1 MVNRWMVLIV
11 TATLAVP
18 LVAQPRQPVPV
29 RAYQIEAVNRDVR
42 EVLDDLFQKAGKQY
56 VIEPGVQGSVSL
68 RIATDSFDEALNR
81 VMQSAGL
88 MCQVERSQAGQGR
101 LTEIYVVRARSMTPS
116 AEILALQAP
125 VDILS
130 RPVNL
135 VASTKLRNVLTML
148 SQQAGVPIEAAREV
162 PDLEVT
168 RLVLS
173 NVTLGYA
180 LNVIAQATQ
189 TQYQLQPDGSI
200 LLVPAPQIQ
209 VKTAPG
215 AVGTRQFVD
224 PTIQRTVPLANPMQ
238 SAPAP
243 SMTTRRAGVGTS
255 SPVLK
260 CTCGAEL
267 QPHWNYCP
275 MCGRK
280 IIKPNT
286 PPAPPKR

>member
-1 MVNRWMVLIV
+1 MINRWIVLIL
-11 TATLAVP
+11 TAILAVP
-18 LVAQPRQPVPV
+18 LTAQPRQPVPV

-56 VIEPGVQGSVSL
+56 VIEPGVQGNVSL
-68 RIATDSFDEALNR
+68 RIATDSFEEALNR
-81 VMQSAGL
+81 VLQSAGL
-88 MCQVERSQAGQGR
+88 ICQVERSQAPQGR
-101 LTEIYVVRARSMTPS
+101 LVETYVVRARPMAIP
-116 AEILALQAP
+116 LAMQTP

-130 RPVNL
+130 RPVNM

-148 SQQAGVPIEAAREV
+148 SRQTGVPIVAASEV

-168 RLVLS
+168 RLVLN

-189 TQYQLQPDGSI
+189 TQYQFQPDGSI

-243 SMTTRRAGVGTS
+243 SLTTRRAVVGTS

-286 PPAPPKR
+286 PAAPPKR

>member
-1 MVNRWMVLIV
+1 MINRWIVLIL
-11 TATLAVP
+11 TAILAVP
-18 LVAQPRQPVPV
+18 LTAQPRQPVPV

-56 VIEPGVQGSVSL
+56 VIEPGVQGNVSL
-68 RIATDSFDEALNR
+68 RIATDSFEEALNR
-81 VMQSAGL
+81 VLQSAGL
-88 MCQVERSQAGQGR
+88 VCQIERSKASQGR
-101 LTEIYVVRARSMTPS
+101 LVETYIVRARP
-116 AEILALQAP
+116 LAIPLAMQTP

-130 RPVNL
+130 RPVNM
-135 VASTKLRNVLTML
+135 VASTKLRNVLAML
-148 SQQAGVPIEAAREV
+148 SQQTGVTIVAAREV

-168 RLVLS
+168 RLVLN

-209 VKTAPG
+209 VKAAPG
-215 AVGTRQFVD
+215 AAGTRQFVD
-224 PTIQRTVPLANPMQ
+224 PTIQRAFPLAAQPQ
-238 SAPAP
+238 SALSA
-243 SMTTRRAGVGTS
+243 SITS
-255 SPVLK
+255 KRVETQAAPVLK
-260 CTCGAEL
+260 CVCGAEL

-280 IIKPNT
+280 IPKTQPVT
-286 PPAPPKR
+286 PKKQ

>member
-1 MVNRWMVLIV
+1 MMNRWIVLII
-11 TATLAVP
+11 TAIIAAP
-18 LVAQPRQPVPV
+18 LVAQTRQPVPI

-68 RIATDSFDEALNR
+68 RIATNSFEEALNR
-81 VMQSAGL
+81 VLQSAGL
-88 MCQVERSQAGQGR
+88 VCQVERSQAPQGR
-101 LTEIYVVRARSMTPS
+101 LVETYVVRARPMAVP
-116 AEILALQAP
+116 LAMQTP

-130 RPVNL
+130 RPVNM
-135 VASTKLRNVLTML
+135 VASTKLRNVLAML
-148 SQQAGVPIEAAREV
+148 SRQAGVPIIAAREV

-168 RLVLS
+168 RLVLN

-189 TQYQLQPDGSI
+189 TQYQFQPDGSI

-209 VKTAPG
+209 VKGAPG
-215 AVGTRQFVD
+215 VAGIRQFVD
-224 PTIQRTVPLANPMQ
+224 PTTLRPLPPTGQ
-238 SAPAP
+238 GDPSAFITAAK
-243 SMTTRRAGVGTS
+243 RVGTQVTT
-255 SPVLK
+255 PVLK
-260 CTCGAEL
+260 CVCGAEL

-280 IIKPNT
+280 IPKPQ
-286 PPAPPKR
+286 PAPPKR